1 MIAFLV
7 YLFVAT
13 GLMLGALYL
22 VWLGQKQAQEEA
34 VSKRL
39 ASVGVQALVFPG
51 KDWLTIRLE
60 RAGITLLPTQRR
72 LIALALLAIHILAGF
87 QFGIA
92 FMMLLMLG
100 LIAFAYSVIEAIYH
114 RRQLQIV
121 SQLPRLL
128 DQVVRLLRTGKT
140 LGDGFSIATREA
152 DEPLKTVMLKLQRN
166 ITLGMTIPEA
176 FTDLSEVYALK
187 ELQVLALGV
196 NVNARF
202 GGSLMDLLNNI
213 ITLIQQREQL
223 NRQLRAMTGETRT
236 SAVVLS
242 GLPLLVGTFM
252 VISNPDYIF
261 KMIDDPS
268 GQWVLMGAAG
278 MQIAG
283 MALIW
288 KMLRSV

>member
-1 MIAFLV
+1 LIAFLV

-60 RAGITLLPTQRR
+60 RAGIILLPTQRR

-140 LGDGFSIATREA
+140 LGDGFLIATREA
-152 DEPLKTVMLKLQRN
+152 DEPLKSVMLKLQRN

-176 FTDLSEVYALK
+176 FTDLSEVYVLK

-202 GGSLMDLLNNI
+202 GGSLIDLLNNI

-242 GLPLLVGTFM
+242 GLPLLVGSFM

>member
-1 MIAFLV
+1 MAFLV

-13 GLMLGALYL
+13 GMMLGALYL
-22 VWLGQKQAQEEA
+22 VFLGQKQAQEEA

-72 LIALALLAIHILAGF
+72 MIALALTAIHLLAWF
-87 QFGIA
+87 QFGLA
-92 FMMLLMLG
+92 FMLLL
-100 LIAFAYSVIEAIYH
+100 LISLVAFVYSVIEAIYH

-140 LGDGFSIATREA
+140 LGDGFMIATREA
-152 DEPLKTVMLKLQRN
+152 DEPLKSVMLKLQRN

-176 FTDLSEVYALK
+176 FIDLAETYGLK
-187 ELQVLALGV
+187 ELQVLSLGV

-202 GGSLMDLLNNI
+202 GGSLIDLLTNI

-242 GLPLLVGTFM
+242 GLPLMVGSFM
-252 VISNPDYIF
+252 VFSNPDYIF

-268 GQWVLMGAAG
+268 GQYVLMGAAG
-278 MQIAG
+278 MQISG

>member
-1 MIAFLV
+1 MAFLV

-13 GLMLGALYL
+13 GMMLGALYL

-39 ASVGVQALVFPG
+39 ASVGVQALVFQG

-60 RAGITLLPTQRR
+60 RAGITLMPTQRR
-72 LIALALLAIHILAGF
+72 MIALALTAIHLLAWF
-87 QFGIA
+87 QFGLA
-92 FMMLLMLG
+92 FMILLLLS
-100 LIAFAYSVIEAIYH
+100 LIAFVYSVIEAIYH

-140 LGDGFSIATREA
+140 LGDGFQIATREA
-152 DEPLKTVMLKLQRN
+152 DEPLKSVMLKLQRN

-176 FTDLSEVYALK
+176 FTDLAETYALK
-187 ELQVLALGV
+187 ELQVLSLGV

-202 GGSLMDLLNNI
+202 GGSLIDLLTNI

-242 GLPLLVGTFM
+242 GLPLMVGGFM
-252 VISNPDYIF
+252 VLSNPDYIF

-278 MQIAG
+278 MQISG

>member
-1 MIAFLV
+1 MTFLL

-72 LIALALLAIHILAGF
+72 LIALALLAIHLLAGA
-87 QFGIA
+87 QFGLA
-92 FMMLLMLG
+92 FMVLLLLA
-100 LIAFAYSVIEAIYH
+100 LITFAYSVIEAIYH

-140 LGDGFSIATREA
+140 LGDGFLIATREA
-152 DEPLKTVMLKLQRN
+152 DEPLKAVMLKLQRN

-196 NVNARF
+196 SVNARF

-278 MQIAG
+278 MQITG

>member
-1 MIAFLV
+1 MAFLV
-7 YLFVAT
+7 YLLVAT
-13 GLMLGALYL
+13 GMMLGALYL

-39 ASVGVQALVFPG
+39 ASVGVQALVFQG
-51 KDWLTIRLE
+51 KDWLTTRLE

-72 LIALALLAIHILAGF
+72 MIALALAAIHLLAWF
-87 QFGIA
+87 QFGLA
-92 FMMLLMLG
+92 FMVLLL
-100 LIAFAYSVIEAIYH
+100 LSLLAFVYSVIEAIYH

-140 LGDGFSIATREA
+140 LGDGFLIATREA
-152 DEPLKTVMLKLQRN
+152 DEPLKGVMLKLQRN

-202 GGSLMDLLNNI
+202 GGSLIDLLTNI

-242 GLPLLVGTFM
+242 GLPLMVGSFM
-252 VISNPDYIF
+252 VFSNPDYIF

-278 MQIAG
+278 MQISG

>member
-7 YLFVAT
+7 YLLVAT
-13 GLMLGALYL
+13 GMMLGALYL
-22 VWLGQKQAQEEA
+22 IWLGQKQAQEEA

-51 KDWLTIRLE
+51 KDWLTTRLE

-72 LIALALLAIHILAGF
+72 MIALALTAIHLLVWF
-87 QFGIA
+87 QFGLA
-92 FMMLLMLG
+92 FAALLLAS
-100 LIAFAYSVIEAIYH
+100 LVAFAYSVIETIYL

-140 LGDGFSIATREA
+140 LGDGFMLATREA
-152 DEPLKTVMLKLQRN
+152 DEPLKGVMLKLQRN

-202 GGSLMDLLNNI
+202 GGSLIDLLTNI

-242 GLPLLVGTFM
+242 GLPLLVGGFM
-252 VISNPDYIF
+252 VLSNPDYIF